1 MVAMVILVTGGAG
14 FIGSFVVDALVDLG
28 HEVRVV
34 DALHPSAHAGIPSTV
49 NPDADYRWGDL
60 ADLDVARDAVS
71 GVGAV
76 CHQASMV
83 GLGVDFGDVRNYV
96 HHNDLATASL
106 LQALH
111 ETGYRSRVVL
121 ASSMVVYGEGGYV
134 CTVHGPVRPE
144 PRRVQAL
151 ERGEFEPECPRCA
164 RAVEAIAI
172 TESDVLDPR
181 NVYAATKVQQEYLC
195 SSWAREHDATVIAL
209 RYHNVYGPRMPR
221 DTPYAGVAAIFRS
234 SLENGNAPQVFEDG
248 AQRRDFIHVHDIA
261 RANVMALTAP
271 AEISGA
277 FNIATGTPHTV
288 GEMAAALARA
298 TPRGPGQATIEPAV
312 TGAFRIGDVRHV
324 FASPAAAKK
333 ALGFV
338 ARMGF
343 EEGMADFANAPL
355 RDRSGRDGL
364 GQAY

>member
-1 MVAMVILVTGGAG
+1 MGGALLVVVGANISGMSKGEVERIWLPFALVGPACRSRVGDATWNSRRRTPSPTCLEQHNAMVAPARSVHHRCAGHGVVAMVILVTGGAG

-34 DALHPSAHAGIPSTV
+34 DALHPSAHVGIPVTV

-71 GVGAV
+71 GVSAV

-111 ETGYRSRVVL
+111 EAGYRSRVVL

-144 PRRVQAL
+144 PRRVGAL
-151 ERGEFEPECPRCA
+151 ERGEFEPECPLCA

-195 SSWAREHDATVIAL
+195 SSWAREHDASVIVL
-209 RYHNVYGPRMPR
+209 RYHNVYGPRMPTRHAVRGRCR
-221 DTPYAGVAAIFRS
+221 DLPKFPREREFTPGLRRRRS
-234 SLENGNAPQVFEDG
+234 
-248 AQRRDFIHVHDIA
+248 
-261 RANVMALTAP
+261 
-271 AEISGA
+271 
-277 FNIATGTPHTV
+277 
-288 GEMAAALARA
+288 
-298 TPRGPGQATIEPAV
+298 
-312 TGAFRIGDVRHV
+312 
-324 FASPAAAKK
+324 K
-333 ALGFV
+333 A
-338 ARMGF
+338 
-343 EEGMADFANAPL
+343 
-355 RDRSGRDGL
+355 
-364 GQAY
+364 